1 MDHETYY
8 IPVNYTD
15 AGKLFGLFE
24 IRNAI
29 EAVFLGLPVL
39 AVCSACL
46 PFTIT
51 WKIIATLFLLV
62 PVVGFALIGLK
73 DDSLTRYLR
82 IWWTWRRRRRVLT
95 YRGEVN
101 AYEFEKLYIRWFRQR
116 PQRPQRGL

>member
-1 MDHETYY
+1 MDSETYY

-29 EAVFLGLPVL
+29 ESVVLGLPVL
-39 AVCSACL
+39 GLCTALL

-51 WKIIATLFLLV
+51 WKIIVTLCLL
-62 PVVGFALIGLK
+62 
-73 DDSLTRYLR
+73 
-82 IWWTWRRRRRVLT
+82 TWRRRRRVLT

-101 AYEFEKLYIRWFRQR
+101 AHEFEKRYLRWFRHGNQ
-116 PQRPQRGL
+116 

>member
-1 MDHETYY
+1 MDRETDY
-8 IPVNYTD
+8 IPVNYTE

-29 EAVFLGLPVL
+29 EAVVLGLPIL
-39 AVCSACL
+39 GLCAAFL
-46 PFTIT
+46 PLEIT
-51 WKIIATLFLLV
+51 WKIIVTLCLLV
-62 PVVGFALIGLK
+62 PAVGFALIGLK

-101 AYEFEKLYIRWFRQR
+101 ALEFEKRYLRWFRHRRQ
-116 PQRPQRGL
+116 